1 MLAVEEER
9 NIVKG
14 VELAEK
20 TMIATTDKGLV
31 LFSLHKDQR
40 LALQF
45 VRGLGVERWKISIS
59 FAVPPYA
66 VKFVT
71 A

>member
-45 VRGLGVERWKISIS
+45 VRGLGVER
-59 FAVPPYA
+59 
-66 VKFVT
+66 
-71 A
+71 